1 MSFEEIFQLWVHS
14 VAILS
19 CCRFSCTK
27 ATIREESPF
36 ERLVS
41 LETYDS
47 FQVLIDIA
55 RLMGCNMGSYR
66 CIRIN
71 HPPFFS
77 FFFVKFEDLI
87 PKFFSPLCWTY
98 QEGAISF
105 VWFIVALDKVTNI
118 NGFRPNARDEI
129 FPFSVLHSA
138 PPIK

>member
-1 MSFEEIFQLWVHS
+1 MSFEEVFQLWVHS
-14 VAILS
+14 VTIFS

-36 ERLVS
+36 ERFIS
-41 LETYDS
+41 LKTYDS
-47 FQVLIDIA
+47 FQILIDIT
-55 RLMGCNMGSYR
+55 RLMGCDMGSYR

-77 FFFVKFEDLI
+77 FFFVEFEDLI
-87 PKFFSPLCWTY
+87 PKLFSPFCRSY
-98 QEGAISF
+98 QEGAIPL
-105 VWFIVALDKVTNI
+105 VRFIVALNKVTNI
-118 NGFRPNARDEI
+118 NGLRPNARDEI